1 METTKTLQ
9 EKKKNKVKHNPS
21 SGLLVNLGIPRS
33 LKYLALCGRSHVIEF
48 RPGGDLALQQGD
60 ILDFI
65 LYILSYFI
73 LFYFCDVT

>member
-1 METTKTLQ
+1 MLQ

-48 RPGGDLALQQGD
+48 RPRGDLALQQGD
-60 ILDFI
+60 KILYFI
-65 LYILSYFI
+65 FYILSYI
-73 LFYFCDVT
+73 LFMMSHD